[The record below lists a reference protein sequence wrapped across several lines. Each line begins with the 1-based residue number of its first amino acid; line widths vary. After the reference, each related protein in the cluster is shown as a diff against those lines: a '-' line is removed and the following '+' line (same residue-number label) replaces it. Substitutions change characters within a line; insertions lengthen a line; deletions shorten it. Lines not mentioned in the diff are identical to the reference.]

1 MSPDRN
7 FHFFIDYKMQRK
19 ERIGIIGA
27 GIQGVC
33 TALFLKKKGFEVTL
47 FDRDEPGN
55 AASYGNA
62 GHFSP
67 YASLQLN
74 RTDIL
79 SDVPSM
85 LLSSRGPLALKW
97 NYIPKMLP
105 WFARFIFNCS
115 KKKMMHTAKYMHQ
128 ILDLSLDAYDE
139 LFQEIDLDGLV
150 VSNGIIYVWENK
162 GLKSRELEINI
173 RNELGIDQQ
182 ILKPK
187 EIHDLEP
194 NIKPFYHG
202 GVFYKTA
209 KHAKN
214 PKKILIK
221 LFDIFL
227 QKGGKFLKLNVKDL
241 NFDEK
246 KPVLRSES
254 QRFIFDKLVIACG
267 AFSKKLTDKLHERIP
282 LDTERGYHIH
292 FKNHENLVSR
302 PVVWS
307 DRGFGIT
314 PMEQGL
320 RVVGTVEFGG
330 LKNPL
335 SKSRIKNLIL
345 NAKDMLKG
353 IPNDQDHQDE
363 WLGFRPSLP
372 DFLPVIGPSKNYEN
386 VYYTFGHHHLG
397 WTLGAISGKIIS
409 KLIANENTNLQLDP
423 YSSLRFN

>member
-1 MSPDRN
+1 MSN
-7 FHFFIDYKMQRK
+7 IK
-19 ERIGIIGA
+19 IAIIGA

-33 TALFLKKKGFEVTL
+33 NALFLQKKGFQVTL

-79 SDVPSM
+79 SDVPAM

-97 NYIPKMLP
+97 NYIPKMIP
-105 WFARFIFNCS
+105 WVTRFILNSS
-115 KKKMMHTAKYMHQ
+115 KSKMMHTAKYMHQ
-128 ILDLSLDAYDE
+128 ILDLSLDAFDE
-139 LFQEIDLDGLV
+139 LFQDIDLEGLV
-150 VSNGIIYVWENK
+150 EKNGIIYVWEK
-162 GLKSRELEINI
+162 KSLKSRDLEINI
-173 RNELGIDQQ
+173 RKELGVEQQ
-182 ILKPK
+182 ILTPK
-187 EIHDLEP
+187 DIHDLEP

-202 GVFYKTA
+202 GVFYKYA
-209 KHAKN
+209 RHARN

-221 LFDIFL
+221 LFENFL
-227 QKGGKFLKLNVKDL
+227 SKGGKFLKLNIQDL
-241 NFDEK
+241 DFDEN
-246 KPVLRSES
+246 KPVLRSEA
-254 QRFIFDKLVIACG
+254 QRFIFDKLIIACG
-267 AFSKKLTDKLHERIP
+267 AFSKKLTDKLHEKIP

-292 FKNHENLVSR
+292 FKNHENLLSR

-330 LKNPL
+330 LNNPL

-345 NAKDMLKG
+345 NAKEMLNG
-353 IPNDQDHQDE
+353 IPPEETHEDE
-363 WLGFRPSLP
+363 WLGFRPTLP

-386 VYYTFGHHHLG
+386 VYYSFGHHHLG

-409 KLIANENTNLQLDP
+409 KMIANEKTNLDLQP
-423 YSSLRFN
+423 YSSLRFS